1 MIRRSRMLSRNEL
14 RCIREAIP
22 HSSKYQPV
30 VPPETF
36 TAANRLQQKERQE
49 KTLTHGSATRAEAY
63 LATTITA
70 PVGRNHGTFRGVVH
84 STRPQRE
91 TSDEGRLTEWLNF
104 NTKRS
109 LGLTPLCGSLFVT
122 GIGSRPQDARD
133 GSGRGLLPLVLDGG
147 RVLQVLHDHAIL
159 LGLGL

>member
-36 TAANRLQQKERQE
+36 TAANRLQQEERQE
-49 KTLTHGSATRAEAY
+49 KTLAHGPTARAETY
-63 LATTITA
+63 LATAITT

-84 STRPQRE
+84 STRPRRE
-91 TSDEGRLTEWLNF
+91 TSDEGRLTKWLHF
-104 NTKRS
+104 NTKRCV
-109 LGLTPLCGSLFVT
+109 GLTPLCESLLIT
-122 GIGSRPQDARD
+122 GIGSRSQDGRFEVIATCARWRA
-133 GSGRGLLPLVLDGG
+133 GAAES
-147 RVLQVLHDHAIL
+147 A
-159 LGLGL
+159 